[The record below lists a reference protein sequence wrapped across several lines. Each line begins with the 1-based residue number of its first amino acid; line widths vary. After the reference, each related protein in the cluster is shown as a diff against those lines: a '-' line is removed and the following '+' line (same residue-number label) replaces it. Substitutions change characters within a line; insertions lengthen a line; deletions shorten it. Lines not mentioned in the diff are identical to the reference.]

1 VSTAGE
7 PSQGQEGT
15 WLQGHDILPSNIP
28 GAKAAETLL
37 QNQPVAVVEPPK
49 RRRRRWSV
57 IVGLPVVA
65 ILFLAIG
72 LVAGHYFLASP
83 AQLSASGGGQVHTM
97 TNVGGD
103 PLVSA
108 AVDASPQI
116 PIAPVHFLEAQAKG
130 DGQAMWNLLSPAA
143 QAQLSSQGGS
153 ADALTKGLQGGPLPT
168 VKQITFAGGSQMSD
182 GRWATI
188 YILTADLNGQI
199 RQVPYYFTVNTDGK
213 IDEFH

>member
-28 GAKAAETLL
+28 GAKAAETLFE
-37 QNQPVAVVEPPK
+37 NKPAAPVEPPK

-57 IVGLPVVA
+57 LVGLPFVA
-65 ILFLAIG
+65 ILLVAIG
-72 LVAGHYFLASP
+72 LVVRLHFASP
-83 AQLSASGGGQVHTM
+83 AQLSASGSGQVHTM

-130 DGQAMWNLLSPAA
+130 DGQTMWDLLSPAA